1 MKWNRLVF
9 FFRYYPTKNYRNYI
23 GMIIGIAGAII
34 GLSIWLDSFLSHD
47 GGNSGKWEYYEKNE
61 YSMFLFLPCS
71 MALIAA
77 IFQKNYL
84 MWLAFLLCIP
94 IFVTSPRVLTILYLV
109 YIPAVCFF
117 LSALLMHKTSLSKKD
132 KEELEQIIN
141 DEVKM
146 IEREVN
152 RRWSGITLA
161 EDPILNQAQKEL
173 TTFMI
178 ARTYQLNIRFA
189 KDIKR
194 NYEKYVKSRGDAFAN
209 TYRLGVFYYITRSY
223 GIWDL
228 KRFIGDKTIYTF
240 QGKEKNGEYI
250 GNHHFGYMGAA
261 AGFSCKVLRISA
273 GMYQVYSGAFHWKY
287 LFSYFDNPEDSE
299 AIADGCSDYNN
310 GYRF

>member
-1 MKWNRLVF
+1 
-9 FFRYYPTKNYRNYI
+9 
-23 GMIIGIAGAII
+23 MIIGIVGAII

-47 GGNSGKWEYYEKNE
+47 GGYSRKWEYYGKVEF
-61 YSMFLFLPCS
+61 SMFLFLPCS
-71 MALIAA
+71 IALVSA

-84 MWLAFLLCIP
+84 MWLAIFLSIP
-94 IFVTSPRVLTILYLV
+94 IFGSSPKVLILYLV
-109 YIPAVCFF
+109 YIPVVCFF
-117 LSALLMHKTSLSKKD
+117 VSALLMHKTSLSKKD
-132 KEELEQIIN
+132 KEELVQIIN

-152 RRWSGITLA
+152 RRWSDITLA
-161 EDPILNQAQKEL
+161 EEPILNKDQKEL

-189 KDIKR
+189 NDIKR
-194 NYEKYVKSRGDAFAN
+194 NYEKYIKSRGEAFAN

-228 KRFIGDKTIYTF
+228 KRFIGDTTIYTF
-240 QGKEKNGEYI
+240 QGEEKNGEYI

-273 GMYQVYSGAFHWKY
+273 GMYQVYSGTSHWKY

-299 AIADGCSDYNN
+299 AIADGYSDYGN